1 MSCTISLSAAQ
12 RKALLG
18 LYRHGT
24 DPEVARR
31 AHIVLLLADGFP
43 WGVITAALFTSAST
57 VARWQQRFQEGGLEA
72 LTGRPPGRRPAFPG
86 PWAGVVVRWVT
97 ERSPTDFGFVRS
109 RWTCAVAAVLLWSCY
124 QLAVSRETVRR
135 WLRQA
140 DLVWRRPRPVLSR
153 QDPCRR
159 GILRALRRLLAGLP
173 ADEVAVF
180 EDEVDVNLNPKIGS
194 MWMRRGQQAEVGTP
208 GDNQKRYL
216 AGSMN
221 WRTGALWVTEG
232 AKRDGA
238 LFVRHLEDLRLR
250 LRRYRVIHVICDNAR
265 FHQAAKCKRL
275 QEYLGRW
282 GHRIKL
288 HYLPKYAP
296 ETNPIERV
304 WWHLHDE
311 VTRNHRC
318 QTMEEL
324 LDLVFRWLEDGKP
337 FNIEGSVYPT
347 PTPHDSL
354 SALRG
359 GI

>member
-1 MSCTISLSAAQ
+1 MPCTIALSAAQ
-12 RKALLG
+12 RKALLD

-43 WGVITAALFTSAST
+43 WAVITAALFTSAST
-57 VARWQQRFQEGGLEA
+57 LARWQQRFQEGGLEA
-72 LTGRPPGRRPAFPG
+72 LTGRPVGRRPSFPG
-86 PWAGVVVRWVT
+86 PWAEVVVRWVT
-97 ERSPTDFGFVRS
+97 RRCPTDFGFVRS

-135 WLRQA
+135 WLHQA

-153 QDPCRR
+153 QDPLREAT
-159 GILRALRRLLAGLP
+159 LRALRRLLAGLP

-180 EDEVDVNLNPKIGS
+180 QDEVDVNLNPKVGS
-194 MWMRRGQQAEVGTP
+194 MWMRRGQQAEVETP
-208 GDNQKRYL
+208 GDNEKRYL

-221 WRTGALWVTEG
+221 WRTGTLWVTEG
-232 AKRDGA
+232 PKRDGA
-238 LFVRHLEDLRLR
+238 LFVRHPEDLRRR

-311 VTRNHRC
+311 VTRNHQC

-324 LDLVFRWLEDGKP
+324 LDLAFRWLGDGNP
-337 FNIEGSVYPT
+337 FTIEGSVYPT
-347 PTPHDSL
+347 PKTT
-354 SALRG
+354 
-359 GI
+359 